1 MGLSLILPECNL
13 CVCVVGGGRGG
24 EGGRRGGGG
33 GEEGRRW
40 GERGEGE
47 RERTLTACTASTYKC
62 RHQSYSNNR
71 TDRNTPPSMENCGA
85 LSLVSR
91 MLIVM
96 LAVFSLK
103 GGAWS
108 VARMRREYDVVVS

>member
-1 MGLSLILPECNL
+1 M
-13 CVCVVGGGRGG
+13 CVCGGGRERGRGGGGG
-24 EGGRRGGGG
+24 ERGGGG

-40 GERGEGE
+40 GERGRG
-47 RERTLTACTASTYKC
+47 RGHSLHVQPCTYKC

-103 GGAWS
+103 GGARS